1 MNTQKPILVI
11 VVEGEKFFNFFKNEV
26 EKIWPSHSIYFLENY
41 SGQVLY
47 KFNYPANTDLLDFP
61 YITEPSWKNYKEDIG
76 YVWHL
81 ENMEVVKT
89 DYSNTAILKSAE
101 KIIFMSPY
109 LCQVDAIAFE
119 ILINQTLGKADK
131 PCLYCSAESFDRE
144 KIKLSMKNP
153 VAVTDDFFQDSV
165 RFYTAKRFFEYN
177 FNFNSC
183 VLFKPALQKAGIL
196 NSDFVFTKY
205 VFQIFY
211 ALKNKSDFSFD
222 DMFDMI
228 YYWKGT
234 GLYPEASSFYS
245 DTIVQN
251 LIDAGLIEDNGNG
264 TEDNKHYD
272 FTEKGKALFKFINP
286 ECWDIDMLGKLIV
299 WQQNWPECKR
309 EMEDYLV
316 QFFRKQ
322 MDFLP

>member
-1 MNTQKPILVI
+1 MNIQKPNIVI
-11 VVEGEKFFNFFKNEV
+11 VVQGENFFNFFKNEV
-26 EKIWPSHSIYFLENY
+26 EKIWPTHSIYFLVNY

-47 KFNYPANTDLLDFP
+47 KFNYPANTDLLEFP

-81 ENMEVVKT
+81 ENKETVKT

-101 KIIFMSPY
+101 KIIFMCPF
-109 LCQVDAIAFE
+109 LCSADAAAFE
-119 ILINQTLGKADK
+119 ILINQTLDKADK
-131 PCLYCSAESFDRE
+131 RCLYCSAESFDRE

-153 VAVTDDFFQDSV
+153 VAITDEFFQNTLK
-165 RFYTAKRFFEYN
+165 FHTAKRFFEYN

-183 VLFKPALQKAGIL
+183 ILFRYALQKAGVL
-196 NSDFVFTKY
+196 NNDFVFTKY

-211 ALKNKSDFSFD
+211 TLKNKSDFSND
-222 DMFDMI
+222 DMHNMI

-234 GLYPEASSFYS
+234 GLYPEASSLYS
-245 DTIVQN
+245 PTIVKN

-272 FTEKGKALFKFINP
+272 FTKQGKALFKFINP

-299 WQQNWPECKR
+299 WQDNWPESKK

-322 MDFLP
+322 MEFNG